1 MYSCNSVHYMCRS
14 NIYRPS
20 FFITMGQLW
29 SPCPTLH
36 NVVFY
41 YTEATVKW
49 LKSVSFL
56 YFLIIGILLRWWRHD
71 QLWCGVYRVRLR
83 WSTHTPTG
91 KANIQQGSLI
101 RNCYTDEIYSFVD
114 WNMSWLRQTRPL
126 LQPYTIF
133 VFKNADLLK
142 IIIRVAVKEK

>member
-1 MYSCNSVHYMCRS
+1 MYSCNSVHYMYRS

-29 SPCPTLH
+29 SPYPTLR
-36 NVVFY
+36 NVCILLHGSNGEMIEVRKFS
-41 YTEATVKW
+41 
-49 LKSVSFL
+49 LL
-56 YFLIIGILLRWWRHD
+56 LIIGILLRWWRHD
-71 QLWCGVYRVRLR
+71 QLCCGVYRVRLR

-101 RNCYTDEIYSFVD
+101 RNCHTDEIYSLVD
-114 WNMSWLRQTRPL
+114 WKMSRLCQTRPL